1 MFDLTDIVVRRDAR
15 TILEIDQLKIP
26 TEKMTVILGHNGS
39 GKSTLVNI
47 LAGLLKPDQGSV
59 KLNSENLFE
68 LSEKEWARRVAFLP
82 QKLPSSSGLT
92 CRELVRLGRFPWRG
106 LFSRWNEE
114 DEDAIKRAMHATQTE
129 QFADSFVDA
138 LSGGE
143 RQRVWIAMLLAQS
156 SPVMILDEPTSALD
170 VKHQYGV
177 LALLSQLNKKSGI
190 GIITIIHDINLAL
203 RYATHVVALKHGKV
217 LFQGDACLLRDENLL
232 RSLYETPVKLLDLPE
247 SNQDDSAR
255 TIAVVCA

>member
-1 MFDLTDIVVRRDAR
+1 MFDLTDIVVRREAR
-15 TILEIDQLKIP
+15 TILEIDHLDIP
-26 TEKMTVILGHNGS
+26 TDKMTVILGHNGS
-39 GKSTLVNI
+39 GKSTLVNL
-47 LAGLLKPDQGSV
+47 LAGLLKPDKGSV
-59 KLNSENLFE
+59 KLNSDNIFA
-68 LSEKEWARRVAFLP
+68 LSEKECARRVAFLP

-106 LFSRWNEE
+106 LFSRWNAE
-114 DEDAIKRAMHATQTE
+114 DEEAVKRALSATNTE
-129 QFADSFVDA
+129 RFADSYVDE

-177 LALLSQLNKKSGI
+177 LRLLAQLNKQAGI

-203 RYATHVVALKHGKV
+203 RYADHVVALKQGRV
-217 LFQGDACLLRDENLL
+217 LFQGDAALLREENMLQ
-232 RSLYETPVKLLDLPE
+232 SLYETPVKLVDLAVSAQE
-247 SNQDDSAR
+247 NTAR

>member
-68 LSEKEWARRVAFLP
+68 LSEKECARRVAFLP

-143 RQRVWIAMLLAQS
+143 RQ
-156 SPVMILDEPTSALD
+156 ALD

-177 LALLSQLNKKSGI
+177 LGLLSQLNQKAGI

-203 RYATHVVALKHGKV
+203 RYASHVVALKQGKV
-217 LFQGDACLLRDENLL
+217 LFQGDASLLREEALL
-232 RSLYETPVKLLDLPE
+232 RSLYEIPVKLLDLPQSDHE
-247 SNQDDSAR
+247 GPAR
-255 TIAVVCA
+255 TFAVVCA